1 MEYFKTCPN
10 CGATLDPGESC
21 TCKKVK
27 PILELTPDEC
37 REEVNAEVADIER
50 VFVLQSILKVIRIL
64 KRKGV

>member
-1 MEYFKTCPN
+1 MEYFKICPN

-27 PILELTPDEC
+27 PISELTPEEC
-37 REEVNAEVADIER
+37 REEINAEVADIER
-50 VFVLQSILKVIRIL
+50 PFVLQNILKVIRIL